1 MDKYKP
7 QKSSSI
13 IFCSLLL
20 ILSLSLLAG
29 CGSPSSD
36 SSLEETIM
44 ALAVDA
50 TVNAMDQGKD
60 SESQNQPE
68 VDPNAHLTQVAEA
81 VQATLN
87 AAAQPTSEP
96 QPTLTPEAETAP
108 VLSPPAGQA
117 TAEVSVEDFTSW
129 MKSAKILLYEDIAGV
144 YTTTRYVQDALD
156 AMGLDYVDVKDAVG
170 NYKEQLLSGG
180 PGGEGWDLIIS
191 AKEARGHVKG
201 EMYVYL
207 NDALNDGS
215 SVIIE
220 EWQLDSIVRGKIDII
235 LSRCGVEYQ
244 DQWAWDP
251 IKNQLL
257 WQVDGSLP
265 IHHQPNEGI
274 SLTNPSG
281 FWPSSDLGDFMR
293 LAPGSEAVPLWT
305 ARVNVKDTFLTSVSC
320 LDNQLIIQTFSTH
333 NYGKDRVVL
342 MWENYIYNTLLARYQ
357 KVTE

>member
-1 MDKYKP
+1 MNKYKP
-7 QKSSSI
+7 QSSSSI
-13 IFCSLLL
+13 ILCSLLL

-50 TVNAMDQGKD
+50 TVNAMDQENN

-81 VQATLN
+81 VQATLD
-87 AAAQPTSEP
+87 AVQPTSEP

-108 VLSPPAGQA
+108 VLSPPEGQA
-117 TAEVSVEDFTSW
+117 TEEVSVEDFNAW

-180 PGGEGWDLIIS
+180 PGGEGWDLIVS
-191 AKEARGHVKG
+191 AKEGRGHVRG
-201 EMYVYL
+201 EMYIYL

-220 EWQLDSIVRGKIDII
+220 EWELDSIVRGEIATI
-235 LSRCGVEYQ
+235 LGRCGVEFQ
-244 DQWAWDP
+244 DQWAGEP
-251 IKNQLL
+251 LNTQLL

-274 SLTNPSG
+274 ALTNPSG
-281 FWPSSDLGDFMR
+281 FWAGSDLGDFMR
-293 LAPGSEAVPLWT
+293 LAPGSKAVPLWV
-305 ARVNVKDTFLTSVSC
+305 ARVNVKDTYLTAVSC
-320 LDNQLIIQTFSTH
+320 LDNQLIIQTYSTH
-333 NYGKDRVVL
+333 SYGRDRIVL
-342 MWENYIYNTLLARYQ
+342 MWENYIYHALLARYQ

>member
-1 MDKYKP
+1 MNKYKP
-7 QKSSSI
+7 QRSFSI
-13 IFCSLLL
+13 ILCSLFL

-29 CGSPSSD
+29 CGSPSPD

-50 TVNAMDQGKD
+50 TVNAMDQGNT
-60 SESQNQPE
+60 SEDQNQSE
-68 VDPNAHLTQVAEA
+68 VDPNAQLTQVAGA
-81 VQATLN
+81 VQATLD
-87 AAAQPTSEP
+87 AAQPISEP
-96 QPTLTPEAETAP
+96 QPTLTPEEETAP

-117 TAEVSVEDFTSW
+117 TEEVSVEDFNTW
-129 MKSAKILLYEDIAGV
+129 MKSANILLYEDIAGV
-144 YTTTRYVQDALD
+144 YTTTRYVQDTLD

-170 NYKEQLLSGG
+170 TYKEQLLSGG

-220 EWQLDSIVRGKIDII
+220 EWQLDSIVRGKIAII

-274 SLTNPSG
+274 SMTNPSG
-281 FWPSSDLGDFMR
+281 FWPSADLGDFMR
-293 LAPGSEAVPLWT
+293 LAPGSDAVPLWT
-305 ARVNVKDTFLTSVSC
+305 ARVNVKDTFLTAVSC
-320 LDNQLIIQTFSTH
+320 LDNRLIIQTYSTH

-342 MWENYIYNTLLARYQ
+342 VWENYIYNALLARYQ
-357 KVTE
+357 TVNE

>member
-1 MDKYKP
+1 MNKYKP

-13 IFCSLLL
+13 ILCSLLL

-50 TVNAMDQGKD
+50 TVNAMDQGNN

-68 VDPNAHLTQVAEA
+68 VDPNAQLTQVAEA
-81 VQATLN
+81 VQATMD
-87 AAAQPTSEP
+87 AAQPTSEP

-108 VLSPPAGQA
+108 VLSPPAGQE
-117 TAEVSVEDFTSW
+117 TEEVSVEDFTSW
-129 MKSAKILLYEDIAGV
+129 MKSANILLYEDFAGV
-144 YTTTRYVQDALD
+144 YTSTRYVQDALD

-180 PGGEGWDLIIS
+180 PGSEGWDLIIS

-201 EMYVYL
+201 EIYIYL

-220 EWQLDSIVRGKIDII
+220 EWELDSIVRGEIATI
-235 LSRCGVEYQ
+235 LGRCGV
-244 DQWAWDP
+244 
-251 IKNQLL
+251 
-257 WQVDGSLP
+257 
-265 IHHQPNEGI
+265 
-274 SLTNPSG
+274 
-281 FWPSSDLGDFMR
+281 
-293 LAPGSEAVPLWT
+293 
-305 ARVNVKDTFLTSVSC
+305 
-320 LDNQLIIQTFSTH
+320 
-333 NYGKDRVVL
+333 
-342 MWENYIYNTLLARYQ
+342 
-357 KVTE
+357 